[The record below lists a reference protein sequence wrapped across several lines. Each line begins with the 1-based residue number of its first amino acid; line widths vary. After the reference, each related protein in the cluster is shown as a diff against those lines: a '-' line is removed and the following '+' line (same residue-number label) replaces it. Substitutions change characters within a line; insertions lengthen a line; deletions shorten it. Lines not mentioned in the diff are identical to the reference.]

1 VLYNLHTS
9 EVIISDSLPSM
20 PLLFIE
26 TLQKSCIKPGVVVHT
41 CNLRELRQEDLKFK
55 DSLDYVVEFGASA
68 ETSELPLPTCRERR
82 EQEPRSEVL
91 TGSWVEKQT

>member
-26 TLQKSCIKPGVVVHT
+26 TLQKSCRIWGI
-41 CNLRELRQEDLKFK
+41 CRNLRAAIANLQ
-55 DSLDYVVEFGASA
+55 
-68 ETSELPLPTCRERR
+68 REERAR
-82 EQEPRSEVL
+82 TQI
-91 TGSWVEKQT
+91 